1 MKIMDAGHV
10 YWIPNLES
18 RTHPAWVQVLGA
30 WLAVLLY
37 RIFGGQAVV
46 FIKRSSDMVH
56 HENEHPGSNTQEYFR
71 VTIDRTEYLND
82 LGESAESQDAVWHLQ
97 MALWCYEARAWRRKQ
112 QKLNK
117 SAVGQAAM
125 GDVNADRDSWSD
137 VPFGEFEIEMRP
149 TGPDGHILVGAEV
162 HARLHA
168 VAQKIVDDVSKLPV
182 KLKE

>member
-1 MKIMDAGHV
+1 VNIIDPGHV
-10 YWIPNLES
+10 YWISNLGSSE
-18 RTHPAWVQVLGA
+18 RPAWLQALGA
-30 WLAVLLY
+30 WVAVLLC

-56 HENEHPGSNTQEYFR
+56 HHNQHPGSNTQEYFR

-82 LGESAESQDAVWHLQ
+82 LGDSLESQDAVWHLQ

-125 GDVNADRDSWSD
+125 GDVDATRDGWSD
-137 VPFGEFEIEMRP
+137 VPFGEFEIEMLP
-149 TGPDGHILVGAEV
+149 TGPDGHIILSNPTTEDI
-162 HARLHA
+162 
-168 VAQKIVDDVSKLPV
+168 Q
-182 KLKE
+182 